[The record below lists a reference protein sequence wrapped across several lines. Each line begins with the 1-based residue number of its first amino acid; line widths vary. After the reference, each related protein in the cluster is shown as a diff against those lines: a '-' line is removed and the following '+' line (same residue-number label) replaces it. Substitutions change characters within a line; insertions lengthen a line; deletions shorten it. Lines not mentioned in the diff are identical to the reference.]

1 MQETLPGALAPG
13 SHSVEV
19 PAWKS
24 VAGHAA
30 AAAIAVLF
38 VVAGVWKIT
47 NPFTWS
53 TMLEQLQVW
62 YQVSLPFTIGL
73 GIAETFAGVLIL
85 LPRFRRWGAWLT
97 ALLLVVFMVYV
108 GWNYTTLIGKECSCF
123 PWVKRTVGPG
133 FFVGDVVMLALA
145 ALAGFWAKPSQG
157 LRVAAVALGAISVF
171 AAVNLGVAYSRE
183 TGTEA
188 PESIVADGQPF
199 ALRSGRVFLYF
210 YDPMC
215 MHCDQAA
222 REMAKYKWA
231 PDVRLVALHTAMPQ
245 FAAQF
250 LKDTGFRATSSP
262 DWQPLKAIFPFGDAP
277 FGVALER
284 GRQKAALRTF
294 AGDEPKASL
303 QKLGFV
309 E

>member
-1 MQETLPGALAPG
+1 MQEILPGALASG
-13 SHSVEV
+13 ARSTEV

-24 VAGHAA
+24 LAGHAA
-30 AAAIAVLF
+30 AAAIALLF

-62 YQVSLPFTIGL
+62 YQVSLPFTIAL

-85 LPRFRRWGAWLT
+85 LPRFRRWGAVL
-97 ALLLVVFMVYV
+97 AVVMLAVFMVYA
-108 GWNYTTLIGKECSCF
+108 GWNYSTLIGKECSCF
-123 PWVKRTVGPG
+123 PWVKRTIGPG
-133 FFVGDVVMLALA
+133 FFVGDAVMLALA
-145 ALAGFWAKPSQG
+145 ALAGFWAKPSHG
-157 LRVAAVALGAISVF
+157 VRVAAVALGAIAVF

-183 TGTEA
+183 SGTEA
-188 PESIVADGQPF
+188 PASITAEGQPF
-199 ALRSGRVFLYF
+199 RLDTGRVFLYF

-222 REMAKYKWA
+222 REMARYKWA
-231 PDVRLVALHTAMPQ
+231 SDVRRVALPTAQPQ

-250 LKDTGFRATSSP
+250 LKDTGFQAVTSLDFES
-262 DWQPLKAIFPFGDAP
+262 LKKTFPFGDPP
-277 FGVALER
+277 FGVVLER
-284 GRQKAALRTF
+284 GRQKAAVRTF
-294 AGDEPKASL
+294 AGDEPRATL
-303 QKLGFV
+303 QRLGFV